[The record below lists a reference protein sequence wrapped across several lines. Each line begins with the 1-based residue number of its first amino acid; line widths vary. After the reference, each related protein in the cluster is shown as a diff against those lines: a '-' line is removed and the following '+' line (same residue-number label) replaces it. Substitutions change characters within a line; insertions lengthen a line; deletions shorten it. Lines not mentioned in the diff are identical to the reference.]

1 MLQELVNTSQGSSPS
16 SPGCH
21 RGRIDRDANE
31 PCPRAVA
38 GAAGLLVVWLIA
50 GTASAQKPGGVLQIS
65 HRDSPASMSTLE
77 EVTISTVAP
86 MMAVFNNL
94 VIFDQHVPQNTLQSI
109 VPDLATSWSWNEDG
123 TELSFQLREG
133 VRWHDGRPFTA
144 KDVQCTWDMLLGKSA
159 AKFRINPRKSWYWN
173 LDRVTAN
180 GDYEA
185 TFHLKQPQPA
195 LLALLASGYSPVYP
209 CHVPPQ
215 DMRQHPIGTGP
226 FKFVSYKPDEAIRV
240 TRNRDYW
247 KPDRPYLDGIEW
259 TIIPNRS
266 TALLAFVA
274 GKLDMTFPYE
284 VTVPLLKD
292 IESQAPQAICELRP
306 RGVSSTLIVNRNAA
320 PFDNPDLR
328 RAMALTLDRRSF
340 IDVLSGGQGDIGGAM
355 LPPPEGLWGI
365 PPERL
370 RALPGYDTDVQK
382 NRGEARGIM
391 QRLGYGPDN
400 PLAVKVA
407 ARNIPLYRDPAVMLI
422 DQLKEISIAG
432 ELDIVETANWN
443 PKVTRRDYMVGLE
456 NTGSAVVD
464 DPDQQLYESYACESD
479 RNFTGYCNRRLEDLF
494 HQQSRETDPQ
504 SRREL
509 VWDIDGTLQEEGAR
523 PVIFHTRGAT
533 CWQPPVKGLTTMV
546 NSMVNGWR
554 MEDVWLDK

>member
-1 MLQELVNTSQGSSPS
+1 MK
-16 SPGCH
+16 
-21 RGRIDRDANE
+21 
-31 PCPRAVA
+31 PCLRVAA
-38 GAAGLLVVWLIA
+38 GAAGLLVVCLIA
-50 GTASAQKPGGVLQIS
+50 GATSAQKPGGVLQIS

-123 TELSFQLREG
+123 TELSFRLREG
-133 VRWHDGRPFTA
+133 VHWHDGRPFTA
-144 KDVQCTWDMLLGKSA
+144 KDVQCTWDMLLGRSA
-159 AKFRINPRKSWYWN
+159 ARFRINPRKSWYWN

-180 GDYEA
+180 GDYQA

-226 FKFVSYKPDEAIRV
+226 FKFVSYKQNEAIRV

-355 LPPPEGLWGI
+355 LPPPEGLWGM

-370 RALPGYDTDVQK
+370 RALPGYDPDVQK
-382 NRGEARGIM
+382 NRGEAREIM

-494 HQQSRETDPQ
+494 HQQSRETDLQ
-504 SRREL
+504 RRREL
-509 VWDIDGTLQEEGAR
+509 VWDIDRTLQEEGAR

-533 CWQPPVKGLTTMV
+533 CWHPQVKGLTTMV
-546 NSMVNGWR
+546 NSIYNGWR
-554 MEDVWLDK
+554 MEDIWLDK

>member
-1 MLQELVNTSQGSSPS
+1 M
-16 SPGCH
+16 
-21 RGRIDRDANE
+21 R
-31 PCPRAVA
+31 RAFRA
-38 GAAGLLVVWLIA
+38 TIAAGGLLIA
-50 GTASAQKPGGVLQIS
+50 LFLGVPALAQKTGGVLHVA

-109 VPDLATSWSWNEDG
+109 VPDLATNWSWNEDG
-123 TELSFQLREG
+123 TELTLRLREG
-133 VRWHDGRPFTA
+133 VRWHDGQPFTA
-144 KDVQCTWDMLLGKSA
+144 KDVQCTWDLLLGKSVV
-159 AKFRINPRKSWYWN
+159 KFRINPRKSWYWN
-173 LDRVTAN
+173 VDRVTAD

-195 LLALLASGYSPVYP
+195 LIALLASGYSPVYP

-226 FKFVSYKPDEAIRV
+226 FKFISYKPNESIRL
-240 TRNRDYW
+240 TRNPDYW
-247 KPDRPYLDGIEW
+247 KPGRPYLDGIEW

-266 TALLAFVA
+266 TALLAFLA

-292 IESQAPQAICELRP
+292 IESQDPQATCELRP
-306 RGVSSTLIVNRNAA
+306 RGVASTLIVNRNTP
-320 PFDNPDLR
+320 PFDNPAMR
-328 RAMALTLDRRSF
+328 RAMALSLDRRAF
-340 IDVLSGGQGDIGGAM
+340 IDVLSGGEGDIGAAM
-355 LPPPEGLWGI
+355 LPPPEGLWGM

-370 RALPGYDTDVQK
+370 KALPGYDPDITK
-382 NRGEARGIM
+382 NRLEARAIM
-391 QRLGYGPDN
+391 QKLGYGREK

-422 DQLKEISIAG
+422 DQLKEIYIAG

-443 PKVTRRDYMVGLE
+443 PKVTRRDYMIGLE
-456 NTGSAVVD
+456 NTGTAVVD
-464 DPDQQLYESYACESD
+464 DPDQQLYESYACDSD
-479 RNFTGYCNRRLEDLF
+479 RNFTGYCNRPLEELY
-494 HQQSRETDPQ
+494 HRQSRETDLQ
-504 SRREL
+504 TRKEL
-509 VWDIDGTLQEEGAR
+509 VWDIDTALQQDDAR

-533 CWQPPVKGLTTMV
+533 CWHPQVKGLITMV
-546 NSMVNGWR
+546 NSIYNGWR
-554 MEDVWLDK
+554 MEDVWLDN

>member
-1 MLQELVNTSQGSSPS
+1 MTRKECCFIERPVMRKPPWL
-16 SPGCH
+16 
-21 RGRIDRDANE
+21 
-31 PCPRAVA
+31 
-38 GAAGLLVVWLIA
+38 AAAAALL
-50 GTASAQKPGGVLQIS
+50 TAFLAAATAFAQKPGGVLQVA

-86 MMAVFNNL
+86 MMAVFDNL
-94 VIFDQHVPQNTLQSI
+94 VMFDQHVPQNTLQSI
-109 VPDLATSWSWNEDG
+109 VPDLATGWSWNEDG
-123 TELSFQLREG
+123 TELTFHLREG

-144 KDVQCTWDMLLGKSA
+144 RDVQCTWDMLLGKSA
-159 AKFRINPRKSWYWN
+159 SKFRINPRKSWYWN
-173 LDRVTAN
+173 LDRVTIN
-180 GDYEA
+180 GDLEA
-185 TFHLKQPQPA
+185 TFHLTQPQPA
-195 LLALLASGYSPVYP
+195 LIALLASGYSPVYP

-226 FKFVSYKPDEAIRV
+226 FKFVSYKPNESIRL
-240 TRNRDYW
+240 TRNPDYW

-259 TIIPNRS
+259 TIIANRS

-292 IESQAPQAICELRP
+292 IESQAADAICELRP
-306 RGVSSTLIVNRNAA
+306 RGVSSTLIVNRNAP

-328 RAMALTLDRRSF
+328 RAMALTLDRRAF
-340 IDVLSGGQGDIGGAM
+340 IDVLSGGQGDIGAAM
-355 LPPPEGLWGI
+355 LPPPEGLWGM
-365 PPERL
+365 PPDRL
-370 RALPGYDTDVQK
+370 KVLPGYDPDVEK
-382 NRGEARGIM
+382 NRAEARKIM

-422 DQLKEISIAG
+422 DQLKDIYIAG

-456 NTGSAVVD
+456 NTASAVVD
-464 DPDQQLYESYACESD
+464 DPDQQLYESFACDSD
-479 RNFTGYCNRRLEDLF
+479 RNFTGYCNRRLEDMF
-494 HQQSRETDPQ
+494 HRQTRETDQ
-504 SRREL
+504 QRRKEL
-509 VWDIDGTLQEEGAR
+509 VWDIDTNLQQEGAR

-533 CWQPPVKGLTTMV
+533 CWHPQVKGLTTMI
-546 NSMVNGWR
+546 NSIYNGWR
-554 MEDVWLDK
+554 MEDVWLDR

>member
-1 MLQELVNTSQGSSPS
+1 MMRKLARL
-16 SPGCH
+16 
-21 RGRIDRDANE
+21 AAAA
-31 PCPRAVA
+31 AVTVA
-38 GAAGLLVVWLIA
+38 CLAAESA
-50 GTASAQKPGGVLQIS
+50 FAQKAGGVLQVA

-109 VPDLATSWSWNEDG
+109 VPDLATGWSWNEDG
-123 TELSFQLREG
+123 TELTFRLREG
-133 VRWHDGRPFTA
+133 VRWHDGQPFNA
-144 KDVQCTWDMLLGKSA
+144 KDVQCTWDMLLGNSGT
-159 AKFRINPRKSWYWN
+159 KFRINPRKSWYWN
-173 LDRVTAN
+173 LDRVTAD
-180 GDYEA
+180 GDHEA
-185 TFHLKQPQPA
+185 TFHLRHPQPA
-195 LLALLASGYSPVYP
+195 LVALLASGYSPVYP

-215 DMRQHPIGTGP
+215 EMRQHPIGTGP
-226 FKFVSYKPDEAIRV
+226 FKFVSYKPGESIRL
-240 TRNRDYW
+240 TRNPDYW
-247 KPDRPYLDGIEW
+247 KPNRPYLDGIEW

-292 IESQAPQAICELRP
+292 IERQDPQAICELRP
-306 RGVSSTLIVNRNAA
+306 RGVSSTLIVNRSAP

-328 RAMALTLDRRSF
+328 RAMALTLDRRAF
-340 IDVLSGGQGDIGGAM
+340 IDVLNGGQGDIGAAM
-355 LPPPEGLWGI
+355 LPPPEGLWGM
-365 PPERL
+365 PPDRL
-370 RALPGYDTDVQK
+370 RSLPGYDPDVQK
-382 NRGEARGIM
+382 NRGEAREIM
-391 QRLGYGPDN
+391 QRLGYGPDHA
-400 PLAVKVA
+400 LAVKVA

-422 DQLKEISIAG
+422 DQLKEIFIAG

-464 DPDQQLYESYACESD
+464 DPDQQLYESYACDSD
-479 RNFTGYCNRRLEDLF
+479 RNFTGYCDRQLEDQF
-494 HQQSRETDPQ
+494 HRQSRETDQ
-504 SRREL
+504 AERRQL
-509 VWDIDGTLQEEGAR
+509 VWDIDKRLQEEGAR

-533 CWQPPVKGLTTMV
+533 CWHPQVKGLTTMV

-554 MEDVWLDK
+554 MEDAWLDR